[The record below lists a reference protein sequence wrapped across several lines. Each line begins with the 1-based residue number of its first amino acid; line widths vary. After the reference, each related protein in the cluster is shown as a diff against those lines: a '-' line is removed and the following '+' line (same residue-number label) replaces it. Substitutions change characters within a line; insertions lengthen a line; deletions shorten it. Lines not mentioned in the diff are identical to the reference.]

1 MVVWHDWKPWTS
13 WTSWLRGHL
22 AEFQN
27 SANSASVQKAICRSL
42 PDWDNFLVELVEF
55 CNSTNTKHKCEHNI
69 GRFLLKYFY
78 KCPSVNRAII
88 GKILPL
94 PRVSKINSSE
104 KWFGGMSIRSLLQ
117 TASLFSISNN
127 STPSLTHFIADEAPK
142 HTAGYMTQLVAS
154 LTKLPNRSWIQQ
166 WNLPK

>member
-78 KCPSVNRAII
+78 KCPSVNRADHRQVKKFSPFCKFLTWPGFFII
-88 GKILPL
+88 NPELHLLKPGLYL
-94 PRVSKINSSE
+94 QHYS
-104 KWFGGMSIRSLLQ
+104 FYSLAIKNITIMYSNLVQ
-117 TASLFSISNN
+117 KKSPASYFD
-127 STPSLTHFIADEAPK
+127 SLAP
-142 HTAGYMTQLVAS
+142 
-154 LTKLPNRSWIQQ
+154 
-166 WNLPK
+166 